1 MASNDSLAAG
11 QLMMD
16 DLMNFRAPAP
26 VRNFTFARERTF
38 LGSFEEMVAVCITY
52 FLLIRIL
59 KAVMANRKA
68 LELRSLVT
76 AHSTFLT
83 IISAALFAGFAV
95 VLSGKAREYTPWE
108 MVCSIEFHEDGRLQT
123 LYYLNYLVKWYE
135 LLDTVILVLRK
146 KEVIFL
152 HEYHHAATLFL
163 CWVQMDQ
170 HSTVQWVPIT
180 INLFVHI
187 FMYYYYALASIK
199 IQPWWKR
206 YLTQLQI
213 VQFVVDIAAC
223 VYASSHE
230 PVVSGLG
237 LGALLSGRAS
247 CNGTLEGAVVGVGII
262 FSYLVL
268 FLVFYANTY
277 LARKNDKNK
286 GAAGKRSK
294 KE

>member
-1 MASNDSLAAG
+1 
-11 QLMMD
+11 
-16 DLMNFRAPAP
+16 
-26 VRNFTFARERTF
+26 
-38 LGSFEEMVAVCITY
+38 
-52 FLLIRIL
+52 
-59 KAVMANRKA
+59 
-68 LELRSLVT
+68 
-76 AHSTFLT
+76 
-83 IISAALFAGFAV
+83 
-95 VLSGKAREYTPWE
+95 
-108 MVCSIEFHEDGRLQT
+108 
-123 LYYLNYLVKWYE
+123 
-135 LLDTVILVLRK
+135 
-146 KEVIFL
+146 
-152 HEYHHAATLFL
+152 
-163 CWVQMDQ
+163 MDQ

-187 FMYYYYALASIK
+187 FMYYVSRLQCPTLPLLNSQAADPVELLLQAFKPDCSARAPSRAQYYAMASIK

-268 FLVFYANTY
+268 FLVFYANTV
-277 LARKNDKNK
+277 R
-286 GAAGKRSK
+286 GRSTNGVRVASFCVLLLVRLHFSPCLNVF
-294 KE
+294 